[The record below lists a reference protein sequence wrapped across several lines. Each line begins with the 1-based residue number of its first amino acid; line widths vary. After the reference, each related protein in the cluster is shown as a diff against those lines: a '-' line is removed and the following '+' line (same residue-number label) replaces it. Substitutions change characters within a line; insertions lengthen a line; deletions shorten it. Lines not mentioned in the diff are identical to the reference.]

1 MRIDVA
7 LLADYAAITR
17 EGKLLICGV
26 FDQIAAMELPWTH
39 PTMTLVFRVR
49 VSSEEVGTHPVMV
62 RGIDPDGAEFI
73 PALEGEIKV
82 EDTDFLDGAATNFML
97 GINGVLLPKEGHYH
111 FDLHIDGR
119 YEESVTFTVKRS
131 EQVTLAQE

>member
-26 FDQIAAMELPWTH
+26 FDQIGALELPWTH

-49 VSSEEVGTHPVMV
+49 VTGEEAGVHPVLV
-62 RGIDPDGAEFI
+62 KGIDPDGAEFI
-73 PALEGEIKV
+73 PALEGKIEASNV
-82 EDTDFLDGAATNFML
+82 DLLDGASTNFML
-97 GINGVLLPKEGHYH
+97 GINGVVLEKEGHYH
-111 FDLHIDGR
+111 FDLYVDQR

-131 EQVTLAQE
+131 EPVNLARE